1 MQDNKAAWGF
11 MEKVLLE
18 PPPSEAEES
27 EAEESQEE
35 DEDLYGSDG
44 SVGGGSE
51 PDAGSPMEAKL
62 EGDDDDRSQP
72 QANTLASG
80 AAQREIKRLR
90 EELDKARAG
99 TFRSQLKAEAVK
111 QRETERGYRRLLAA
125 EAKREKQLREIQM
138 EKDRL
143 NLERLKDSKE
153 EALRAHNSMM
163 ASMLLQHTKGDGGA
177 SSDLMGVVKAL
188 LAPKSAEVPEPARK
202 MMELD
207 VE

>member
-1 MQDNKAAWGF
+1 
-11 MEKVLLE
+11 
-18 PPPSEAEES
+18 
-27 EAEESQEE
+27 
-35 DEDLYGSDG
+35 
-44 SVGGGSE
+44 
-51 PDAGSPMEAKL
+51 
-62 EGDDDDRSQP
+62 
-72 QANTLASG
+72 
-80 AAQREIKRLR
+80 
-90 EELDKARAG
+90 
-99 TFRSQLKAEAVK
+99 
-111 QRETERGYRRLLAA
+111 
-125 EAKREKQLREIQM
+125 M